1 MKEKSKKKKVPHTL
15 VIISMIIL
23 FATLLTWIIPAGEY
37 NRIENAQGIE
47 VIDPAT
53 FHYIEKAPVNPLKI
67 TNIAIDGFEKS
78 AVLIFVILFAGAAF
92 NVITESGALQSL
104 IGMVSRKTKNKE
116 IIFIPILT
124 LIFALICT
132 TQGVNTFIGFAPIM
146 VMMAIALGYDS
157 IVGAGIILLGGAV
170 GFSTGTLNVNTTI
183 VAQEIAGLPPY
194 SGIGYRAFCFVVFYI
209 VTNIYLIKYATKIKK
224 DPTLSP
230 VYEIDQMRS
239 FENEDSNQF
248 DAPLDLRKGSIIF
261 ALFAVLGIIV
271 YGGVKLGW
279 GLKETGAMFM
289 WLCVI
294 SGALAGFN
302 PSKIAKF
309 SVEGAKSMIGAA
321 LIIGL
326 ARTVSNILDAGKI
339 MDTSVFFLTKSMNF
353 VPYILRGPV
362 MFLVN
367 LAVNMFI
374 TSGSGQAAA
383 IMPIFAP
390 LADGIGLT
398 RQVAV
403 LAFNFGDGF
412 CNYVLPTSTA
422 LMGILGA
429 SDIPYDKWMSFMWKL
444 FIIWIITGSAL
455 MVGAQ
460 LINLGPM

>member
-1 MKEKSKKKKVPHTL
+1 MKEKSKKNKVPHTL

-209 VTNIYLIKYATKIKK
+209 ITNIYLIKYATKIKK

-294 SGALAGFN
+294 SGVLAGFN

-412 CNYVLPTSTA
+412 CNYILPTSTA